1 MGFCGSFSPCEEIF
15 LTYESLPVG
24 GEGFSIMEYGFVID
38 PCWGF
43 FGISSVCCVFL
54 ARLVELGGAGGGAWE
69 AKCSDDSMGLE
80 PTPLGP
86 QEVRSH
92 IDFCLALHF

>member
-1 MGFCGSFSPCEEIF
+1 
-15 LTYESLPVG
+15 
-24 GEGFSIMEYGFVID
+24 MEYGFVID

-80 PTPLGP
+80 PKKVEVYEWDRPPTIALG
-86 QEVRSH
+86 
-92 IDFCLALHF
+92 